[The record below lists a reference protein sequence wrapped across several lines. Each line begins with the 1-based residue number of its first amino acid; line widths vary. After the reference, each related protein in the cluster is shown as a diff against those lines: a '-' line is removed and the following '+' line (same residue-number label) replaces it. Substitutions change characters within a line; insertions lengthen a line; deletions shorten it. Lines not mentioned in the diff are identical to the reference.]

1 MTTSENKP
9 YLRIATE
16 EAFATKEQ
24 LALFKR
30 VLDQPNVDKGFAH
43 LMGFYM
49 SSPSE
54 RAQHIMRCLVD
65 LDELRIA
72 HMDASG
78 IDIQVLA
85 LTSPGA
91 QIMDR
96 ETAVSFIPNA
106 NDELAEAIKRHP
118 TRFAGMVALAPQD
131 PAASAKELQRCA
143 DLYGMRSAVINSH
156 TQGEYL
162 SDKKFWPIFEAA
174 EALNMPIYLHP
185 NSLPAQMIDPFIE
198 AGLDGAIYGF
208 GVETGLHA
216 LRIITSGVFDQFPN
230 LKMVLGH
237 MGEALPFWAYRLDYM
252 HNATV
257 RSKRYEA
264 IHPTKRKPSEYLKE
278 NFYITN
284 SGVAWGPALQ
294 FTQAFMG
301 TDRVLYAMDYPY
313 QYLPEEV
320 DMLEQVDMTPEV
332 KRQFFQDNAVK
343 VFDLKI

>member
-208 GVETGLHA
+208 GMET
-216 LRIITSGVFDQFPN
+216 
-230 LKMVLGH
+230 
-237 MGEALPFWAYRLDYM
+237 
-252 HNATV
+252 
-257 RSKRYEA
+257 
-264 IHPTKRKPSEYLKE
+264 
-278 NFYITN
+278 
-284 SGVAWGPALQ
+284 
-294 FTQAFMG
+294 
-301 TDRVLYAMDYPY
+301 
-313 QYLPEEV
+313 
-320 DMLEQVDMTPEV
+320 
-332 KRQFFQDNAVK
+332 
-343 VFDLKI
+343 